1 MRFGRL
7 GLVCLVLVAACESP
21 VESSLEQQL
30 WEDLGIRN
38 YQYQYM
44 VSCFCGFSGPNPALI
59 TVNDGVVVK
68 VEPPEGGAP
77 VSPPLGS
84 WPTIDSLFAII
95 SRASAGDPNV
105 LDVEYDETYH
115 YPKTIHFDPVERVA
129 DDEITYRVQRFIPLS
144 AIP

>member
-1 MRFGRL
+1 MRLRRL
-7 GLVCLVLVAACESP
+7 WLVCLVLVAGCESA
-21 VESSLEQQL
+21 VEPRLEQQL
-30 WEDLGIRN
+30 WENLGIRN
-38 YQYQYM
+38 YQFQYM

-59 TVNDGVVVK
+59 TVADGMVVK

-77 VSPPLGS
+77 VPQPLNS

-95 SRASAGDPNV
+95 SRVSTGDPDV

-115 YPKTIHFDPVERVA
+115 YPKTIHFDPVERVG

-144 AIP
+144 GTP